1 VGFIDVGDLEPKVTL
16 PGWVGRF
23 FHSEHMTF
31 AYWDIEEGATLHEH
45 EHPNEEVWH
54 VVEGEIVLT
63 VGGVEHTVRAG
74 QAMVIAPADAHSVVA
89 HHRCRVIVADYPL
102 RDSLAGVSIR

>member
-1 VGFIDVGDLEPKVTL
+1 MGFIDVAGLDPLVTL

-45 EHPNEEVWH
+45 AHENEEVWH
-54 VVEGEIVLT
+54 VVEGEIVLC
-63 VGGVEHTVRAG
+63 VGGVPQTVGAG
-74 QAMVIAPADAHSVVA
+74 QAMVIPPNVDHSVEA
-89 HHRCRVIVADYPL
+89 HRACRVIVADFPL
-102 RDSLAGVSIR
+102 RDSLAGVALR